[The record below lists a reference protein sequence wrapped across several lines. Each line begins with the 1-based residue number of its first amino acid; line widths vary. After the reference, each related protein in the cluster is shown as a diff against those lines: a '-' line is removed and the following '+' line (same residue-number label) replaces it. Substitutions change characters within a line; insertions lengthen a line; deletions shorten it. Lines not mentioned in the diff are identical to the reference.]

1 MYERQETRR
10 LELLKLLVGNVHD
23 ERPTFMTA
31 SQVAED
37 NANDHKTKLVNV
49 VVIP

>member
-10 LELLKLLVGNVHD
+10 LELLMLLVGNVHD

-31 SQVAED
+31 IQVAGD
-37 NANDHKTKLVNV
+37 DANDHKTKL
-49 VVIP
+49 